1 MESEEVDEINEAY
14 ADILEEL
21 GNYVKNSFCSRYI
34 YLAGYAKTV
43 EDNFEE
49 GMPSLLLTICR
60 PNWVAG
66 GINNAQF
73 QCFYLIF

>member
-34 YLAGYAKTV
+34 YLAGYAQTV

-49 GMPSLLLTICR
+49 GMPSCLPLLVIDYMWGKL
-60 PNWVAG
+60 G
-66 GINNAQF
+66 GWWNK
-73 QCFYLIF
+73 